1 MAEIERD
8 SQATQVLMEQ
18 AAAGDP
24 QACERLL
31 RRHRSKLV
39 DFVDAHLD
47 PILRTRLDASDVVQ
61 EAQIEAARRLPDSL
75 SRRPMPFRVWLRK
88 TAYERLLM
96 LRRQHDQAARRSVRR
111 EVQLP
116 DRSSLV
122 LAQNLVDPAG
132 TPSSRLGKQ
141 ELARRMQE
149 ALDRLAGADREVLLM
164 RHYEELSYEEI
175 GCILD
180 IEPATARKRAGR
192 ALVRL
197 HKILAQMNERIV
209 GTPVRRRDRR
219 ARPVS
224 GIVPPRRRGP
234 APNGTRAGLEGI
246 ASGRRLV
253 TRRT

>member
-1 MAEIERD
+1 MAEIEPD
-8 SQATQVLMEQ
+8 SQATQALLEQ
-18 AAAGDP
+18 AVAGDP

-31 RRHRSKLV
+31 RRHRPKLV
-39 DFVDAHLD
+39 EFVDAHLD

-61 EAQIEAARRLPDSL
+61 EAQIEAARRLPDFL

-96 LRRQHDQAARRSVRR
+96 LRRQHVRAARRSVRR

-122 LAQNLVDPAG
+122 LAQNLVDPGAA
-132 TPSSRLGKQ
+132 PNLRIDQ
-141 ELARRMQE
+141 DERARRMQE
-149 ALDRLAGADREVLLM
+149 ALGRLAEADREVLLM

-197 HKILAQMNERIV
+197 HKILAEMNEK
-209 GTPVRRRDRR
+209 DE
-219 ARPVS
+219 
-224 GIVPPRRRGP
+224 
-234 APNGTRAGLEGI
+234 AP
-246 ASGRRLV
+246 
-253 TRRT
+253 